1 MSCSALGARICL
13 MDDLLT
19 FAIGD
24 VHGCF
29 DKLQS
34 LLRFCDSARANREAR
49 YILIGDYIDRGPDT
63 LEVIDLLMQRQL
75 NEGSQ
80 FVCLRGNHEQM
91 LVAAAAEGRSDR
103 DLMTWWGNG
112 GEQTLD
118 SYGISDPGLLPASH
132 LKWIE
137 TLPLEVCDQKR
148 LFVHAGIR
156 PGVSVANQSEADLLW
171 IREPFLSSEI
181 PHELFV
187 VHGHTPTRSRLPDL
201 RFNRLNID
209 TGACFGGELTAAA
222 FTEEKIGPEFFVN
235 SRGDIW

>member
-1 MSCSALGARICL
+1 

-29 DKLQS
+29 DKLHS
-34 LLRFCDSARANREAR
+34 LLQFCDSARSGRAAR

-63 LEVIDLLMQRQL
+63 RRVVDLLMHKQL
-75 NEGSQ
+75 GRAGQ
-80 FVCLRGNHEQM
+80 FICLRGNHEQM
-91 LVAAAAEGRSDR
+91 LLAAARQDRSDR
-103 DLMTWWGNG
+103 DLMGWWANG

-118 SYGISDPGLLPASH
+118 SYGCDDPSSLPASH
-132 LKWIE
+132 LGWIG
-137 TLPLEVCDQKR
+137 TLPLKVNDQKR

-156 PGVSVANQSEADLLW
+156 PGISIAGQSEADLLW

-181 PHELFV
+181 PHNSFV
-187 VHGHTPTRSRLPDL
+187 VHGHTPTKSGLPDL
-201 RFNRLNID
+201 RPNRVNID

-222 FTEEKIGPEFFVN
+222 FTEEQVGPTYFVN

>member
-1 MSCSALGARICL
+1 

-29 DKLQS
+29 DQLQE
-34 LLRFCDSARANREAR
+34 LLLFCDRARATREAR
-49 YILIGDYIDRGPDT
+49 YIFIGDYIDRGPDARK
-63 LEVIDLLMQRQL
+63 VVDLLMQKQRE
-75 NEGSQ
+75 EGER
-80 FVCLRGNHEQM
+80 FICLRGNHEQM
-91 LVAAAAEGRSDR
+91 LVVAADEQRSDR

-118 SYGISDPGLLPASH
+118 SYGVNDPGSLPASH
-132 LKWIE
+132 LEWIKR
-137 TLPLEVCDQKR
+137 LPLKFTDQKR

-156 PGVSVANQSEADLLW
+156 PGISIANQSERDLLW
-171 IREPFLSSEI
+171 IREPFLSCEM
-181 PHELFV
+181 PYELFV
-187 VHGHTPTRSRLPDL
+187 VHGHTPTKSRLPDL
-201 RFNRLNID
+201 RPTRLNLD

-222 FTEEKIGPEFFVN
+222 FTEKNVGPTFFVN